1 MQQWQSRRNSQTLPA
16 GAWGQTHRVT
26 RRKSMSAANAGHLA
40 AVVAAAAQSG
50 SEPMPTRHRTMTTT
64 TTTTTTT
71 ARRSVL
77 VRAVADQAAV
87 NMTAHPNHI
96 ADGVEADRGWP
107 PGAPSDAS
115 SLADLDRPRSKAG
128 GAGQPSPRWMP
139 PSTARSGPKLRS
151 RRASEG
157 SQLRT
162 AAAAAAAAAAGRRES
177 GNELRCETCG
187 KAYKHSSCLIKH
199 LCVPGAT
206 FARPIPRLLG
216 PNC

>member
-16 GAWGQTHRVT
+16 GALGQTHRVT
-26 RRKSMSAANAGHLA
+26 RRKSMSAANASHLA
-40 AVVAAAAQSG
+40 AVAAVAVAAEGSG
-50 SEPMPTRHRTMTTT
+50 EPMPTSHRTMTTT
-64 TTTTTTT
+64 TTTTTTG
-71 ARRSVL
+71 RRNVL
-77 VRAVADQAAV
+77 ARAVADQAPV
-87 NMTAHPNHI
+87 DSTTDPNHI
-96 ADGVEADRGWP
+96 VNGAEANRSLP
-107 PGAPSDAS
+107 HRAPSDDS
-115 SLADLDRPRSKAG
+115 SWAELDRPRSKA

-162 AAAAAAAAAAGRRES
+162 AGGRRES

-199 LCVPGAT
+199 LCVHMGSGAHSLDP
-206 FARPIPRLLG
+206 FSFEHDDCRP
-216 PNC
+216 C